1 MNRSYRSRF
10 LHAFILLGMSLAAL
24 AAPPGDVATPA
35 APPAGALP
43 PLVVS
48 TDPAYD
54 QYVSRL
60 YVMSTVLPNGRICYV
75 AYGSKGVPPGTD
87 GAAWPNYLTF
97 YYSDDKGATLH
108 IGFSL
113 VLPPVPKSS
122 VLAGTL
128 DGVLIHE
135 VPTHPRSP

>member
-1 MNRSYRSRF
+1 MKTATLFF
-10 LHAFILLGMSLAAL
+10 LIIIIATAA
-24 AAPPGDVATPA
+24 AQPPPA
-35 APPAGALP
+35 APPVGALP

-87 GAAWPNYLTF
+87 GAGPPNYLTF

-108 IGFSL
+108 IGFFL
-113 VLPPVPKSS
+113 
-122 VLAGTL
+122 
-128 DGVLIHE
+128 
-135 VPTHPRSP
+135 